1 MLAIRI
7 PRLDDPDASV
17 GLQHLVVQQWP
28 SYVAF
33 ALTFIVVGTVWANH
47 RLAFSYLVRTDLVLV
62 ALNLLE
68 MMSVAFVS
76 IMQGLKGV
84 GLGAVVMTKRRQR
97 HCFGEEGNADYRDGE
112 WLARFQMIYLYPEKI
127 VVVLAQESLNL
138 WIERLQACNVREYVR
153 KTDSKA
159 GD

>member
-1 MLAIRI
+1 VLAIRI

-76 IMQGLKGV
+76 R
-84 GLGAVVMTKRRQR
+84 A
-97 HCFGEEGNADYRDGE
+97 
-112 WLARFQMIYLYPEKI
+112 
-127 VVVLAQESLNL
+127 
-138 WIERLQACNVREYVR
+138 
-153 KTDSKA
+153 
-159 GD
+159 

>member
-1 MLAIRI
+1 
-7 PRLDDPDASV
+7 
-17 GLQHLVVQQWP
+17 
-28 SYVAF
+28 
-33 ALTFIVVGTVWANH
+33 
-47 RLAFSYLVRTDLVLV
+47 
-62 ALNLLE
+62 
-68 MMSVAFVS
+68 
-76 IMQGLKGV
+76 
-84 GLGAVVMTKRRQR
+84 MTKRRQL
-97 HCFGEEGNADYRDGE
+97 HCFGKEGNADHRDGE

>member
-7 PRLDDPDASV
+7 PRLDDADDSV
-17 GLQHLVVQQWP
+17 GLQHLVVQQLP

-47 RLAFSYLVRTDLVLV
+47 RFAFSYLVRTDHVLV

-68 MMSVAFVS
+68 MMSVAFIS
-76 IMQGLKGV
+76 IMQGLKRRWSRCGRHDQ
-84 GLGAVVMTKRRQR
+84 RRQR
-97 HCFGEEGNADYRDGE
+97 QCFGEEGNADHRDGE